1 MSEIDLNKFVT
12 RTDLAF
18 EAIDMY
24 KLKNN
29 SDVIDEEYEVNNIV
43 IKRTV
48 VSEEAEK
55 HAHKKKGVYYS
66 LDTRAIQ
73 THDNDDL
80 VNCEIE
86 LSKIIKE
93 VLKLENINEKHK
105 GLVVGLGNINVTP
118 DSLGPLVVDNVI
130 VTRHMFLINPDE
142 ISNGVSNVSAIS
154 PGVMGT
160 TGIETVDII
169 DAVIK
174 KIDINYVICVDALAS
189 RSIAR
194 VNKTIQVTNTGISP
208 GSGVGSKRKEISK
221 ETLGIP
227 VIAIGVPTVVDAVTI
242 AIDTAS
248 FVVKYLTKF
257 MNAEMKGKIEKIN
270 FENEKEPP
278 FKYKQQFMGDFGT
291 LNDDAKRELI
301 EEVLTPNGYNMMVTP
316 KEVDLD
322 ISDLTNVISGAID
335 RALHSIVGNNA

>member
-105 GLVVGLGNINVTP
+105 
-118 DSLGPLVVDNVI
+118 S
-130 VTRHMFLINPDE
+130 
-142 ISNGVSNVSAIS
+142 
-154 PGVMGT
+154 
-160 TGIETVDII
+160 
-169 DAVIK
+169 
-174 KIDINYVICVDALAS
+174 C
-189 RSIAR
+189 
-194 VNKTIQVTNTGISP
+194 
-208 GSGVGSKRKEISK
+208 
-221 ETLGIP
+221 
-227 VIAIGVPTVVDAVTI
+227 
-242 AIDTAS
+242 
-248 FVVKYLTKF
+248 
-257 MNAEMKGKIEKIN
+257 
-270 FENEKEPP
+270 
-278 FKYKQQFMGDFGT
+278 
-291 LNDDAKRELI
+291 
-301 EEVLTPNGYNMMVTP
+301 
-316 KEVDLD
+316 
-322 ISDLTNVISGAID
+322 
-335 RALHSIVGNNA
+335 